1 MSVNET
7 VTTPPASAISP
18 ASKPETKPASCRGRT
33 AIFAYDIAA
42 VVVLLV
48 VGGLYARHPEH
59 FHFPD
64 ERVVMAIRAGWFGA
78 LGGVVIGLKGIYDHS
93 CTRGDWDDSFALWHI
108 GRPVSGGLAGLIT
121 LLLLLAAN
129 GGNGGSLSEP
139 TVYAIAFIFGTQ
151 ERRFFN
157 FLSEVA
163 GLVVRVPGE
172 DQPAGLK
179 GGTIQPSQARG
190 GAIVLITGRGFAQG
204 AKVTIGA
211 NPLEN
216 VIVGKD
222 GTTIVGNVPAGVA
235 GAVDVTIVN
244 PGGERVILPDKF
256 TYPA

>member
-7 VTTPPASAISP
+7 VTTPPPSASSPATKPASA
-18 ASKPETKPASCRGRT
+18 ASCRGRT

-59 FHFPD
+59 FRFPD
-64 ERVVMAIRAGWFGA
+64 DRVVMAIRAAWFGA

-93 CTRGDWDDSFALWHI
+93 CTRGDWDDSFTLWHI

-216 VIVGKD
+216 VVVGKD
-222 GTTIVGNVPAGVA
+222 GTSIVGNVPASVA